1 MGPNN
6 CPGITVKSIQY
17 DLNRLCI
24 EKQDASIKITTFRAK
39 WCLRINF
46 KRYFSLFFY
55 IKLRNPIVATSYLW
69 GSWCK
74 QTSIYSI
81 WGCFQL
87 LWLYCFWSDKFWKT
101 PTHFYNSLFS
111 HFERGL
117 GPSFQRNWSFTQL
130 SFEPSLVET
139 GPAVLEKKSKK

>member
-6 CPGITVKSIQY
+6 CPETTVKSIEY

-24 EKQDASIKITTFRAK
+24 KKQNASIKITTFRAK

-46 KRYFSLFFY
+46 KRNFSLYFY
-55 IKLRNPIVATSYLW
+55 IKLQNPIVATSYLW

-81 WGCFQL
+81 WGCFHT
-87 LWLYCFWSDKFWKT
+87 YYS
-101 PTHFYNSLFS
+101 FS
-111 HFERGL
+111 GHIGFEKINFERYQHIFKILYFLILKEGL
-117 GPSFQRNWSFTQL
+117 
-130 SFEPSLVET
+130 
-139 GPAVLEKKSKK
+139 VLHFNEIDPLLN